1 MVVKIFALKI
11 ATIFFIYDIWDKWE
25 FNKPEKNYKDDKLK
39 LSSEDQIKF
48 EKRFLKTIKKY
59 PSPTIFKI
67 TFFKTTIWIKAARIV
82 LHPSSQFEL

>member
-48 EKRFLKTIKKY
+48 EKRFLKTIK
-59 PSPTIFKI
+59 
-67 TFFKTTIWIKAARIV
+67 
-82 LHPSSQFEL
+82 